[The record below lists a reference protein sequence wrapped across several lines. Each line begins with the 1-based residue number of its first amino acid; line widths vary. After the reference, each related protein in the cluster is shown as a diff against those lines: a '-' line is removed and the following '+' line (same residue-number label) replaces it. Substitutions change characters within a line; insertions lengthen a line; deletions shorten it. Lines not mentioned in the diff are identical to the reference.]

1 MIFDATLVAV
11 DPPLRGAGGEADQL
25 IDLGVYVDLS
35 VEHRGDGH
43 VRTHDTTLSAV
54 ADSSA
59 VCRRCCCFVA
69 RVMVLSAV
77 ARSTVYATDQPVTT
91 KAVWYYT

>member
-1 MIFDATLVAV
+1 MIFAATLVAV

-54 ADSSA
+54 ATVPLSVDVAA
-59 VCRRCCCFVA
+59 VSLP

>member
-1 MIFDATLVAV
+1 MIFAATLVAV

-69 RVMVLSAV
+69 PRHGTFSSSQVHGL
-77 ARSTVYATDQPVTT
+77 RD
-91 KAVWYYT
+91 